1 MKALTRKHVEA
12 KRDELTQEQAKLE
25 IRVAAIDN
33 MTSIDSETE
42 NEYYEAVQRMRS
54 ISRELFE
61 LSKPR
66 RSMCHHTAALVAANI
81 D

>member
-1 MKALTRKHVEA
+1 MKTLTRKQIEA
-12 KRDELTQEQAKLE
+12 KTDALKVEQQKLE
-25 IRVAAIDN
+25 IRVDAIDN
-33 MTSIDSETE
+33 MTSIDVETE
-42 NEYYEAVQRMRS
+42 NEYYGAVQRIRS

-66 RSMCHHTAALVAANI
+66 PSICHHTAALVAANI

>member
-1 MKALTRKHVEA
+1 MTKMTRKQVEA
-12 KRDELTQEQAKLE
+12 KAEALKAEQQKLE

-33 MTSIDSETE
+33 MTSIDPETE
-42 NEYYEAVQRMRS
+42 NEYYDAVQRIRS

-66 RSMCHHTAALVAANI
+66 RNICHHTAALVAANI